1 MGFLEQIKVRG
12 KAMAWHLLWSAAVAA
27 VVAMLVFGW
36 WFPGD
41 YRVMAG
47 GTSLLLLIMA
57 VDVTMGPLL
66 TFAVFD
72 KRKTATH
79 LRRDVTTIAV
89 LQLAALVYGLYAVHL
104 ARPVA
109 LVFEHDRFRV
119 IAAAEVL
126 EKELP
131 AALPEFRKL
140 PWTGPWLIAVRKAED
155 SAERSAALM
164 TAILD
169 GVDTSQR
176 PSFWAPYDPDARQSA
191 LKASRPLSALLARY
205 PDSQADIR
213 EKLERMPVAP
223 ESARFL
229 PVLARTDAV
238 AVLDG
243 SGQVVGFV
251 LKDGFF

>member
-1 MGFLEQIKVRG
+1 MPTDFDFKSRLIAFG
-12 KAMAWHLLWSAAVAA
+12 WHLLISIGVAVGVAA
-27 VVAMLVFGW
+27 LVVGV
-36 WFPGD
+36 WFPGA
-41 YRVMAG
+41 YRAMAG

-72 KRKTATH
+72 KRKTAAH

-89 LQLAALVYGLYAVHL
+89 LQLAALAYGLYAVHL

-126 EKELP
+126 EQELP
-131 AALPEFRKL
+131 EALPEFRKL

-176 PSFWAPYDPDARQSA
+176 PSFWAPYNPDARRLA
-191 LKASRPLSALLARY
+191 LNASRPLSDLLERY
-205 PDSQADIR
+205 PQSQREIR
-213 EKLERMPVAP
+213 EAVERMPVAP
-223 ESARFL
+223 ASAGFL
-229 PVLARTDAV
+229 PVQARADAV

-251 LKDGFF
+251 MKDGFF